1 MTDTTTRICIVGGGF
16 GGLYTALRLNELPWE
31 SNQKPEIILID
42 KGDRFLFSPLLY
54 ELISGEMQSWE
65 VAPPFTELLAET
77 TVKFVKATVTSIDIT
92 HKYLTLEDE
101 RTLNF
106 DRLVIATGGK
116 TPIDIVAGA
125 KEYAIP
131 FRTLDDAYRLEERLK
146 ELERNNPEKIRV
158 AVAGGGYSG
167 IEIACKIADRLGERG
182 RVRIIEKSDDII
194 RNSPEFNRKTAKK
207 ALESRRIWLD
217 LETEITEINA
227 SAITLNYKEQ
237 IDTIL
242 VDLVLWTVGNQVS
255 ELITRLPLKQNN
267 RGLLTIDRF
276 LRVEDN
282 PDIYSIGDVADC
294 TDANG
299 EKVIATAQVA
309 FQQSDFCAWNIWAS
323 ITNKPPL
330 PFRYQPLG
338 EMLALGIDNAT
349 LSGLGMNLDGSFAY
363 LARRL
368 IYLYR
373 LPTWK
378 HQLAVGLNWITK
390 PFLP

>member
-1 MTDTTTRICIVGGGF
+1 MADTQTRICIVGGGF

-31 SNQKPEIILID
+31 NDRKPEIILID
-42 KGDRFLFSPLLY
+42 QGDRFLFSPLLY

-65 VAPPFTELLAET
+65 IAPPFTELLAET
-77 TVKFVKATVTSIDIT
+77 TVKFVRATVKNIDIPQQ
-92 HKYLTLEDE
+92 KIVLEDDH
-101 RTLNF
+101 TLNF

-116 TPIDIVAGA
+116 TPIDMVAGA
-125 KEYAIP
+125 REYAIP
-131 FRTLDDAYRLEERLK
+131 FRTLNDAYHLEERLK

-167 IEIACKIADRLGERG
+167 IEIACKIADRLKESG
-182 RVRIIEKSDDII
+182 RIRIIEKSDNIL
-194 RNSPEFNRKTAKK
+194 RNSSEFNRNASKK
-207 ALESRRIWLD
+207 ALESRHVWLD
-217 LETEITEINA
+217 LETEITEITA
-227 SAITLNYKEQ
+227 SNISLKYKEQ
-237 IDTIL
+237 LDIIP
-242 VDLVLWTVGNQVS
+242 VDLVLWTVGNQAS
-255 ELITRLPLKQNN
+255 ELVTKLLLKQNN
-267 RGLLTIDRF
+267 RGLLTVDRF

-282 PDIYSIGDVADC
+282 SHIYALGDAADC

-299 EKVIATAQVA
+299 EKVAPTAQVA
-309 FQQSDFCAWNIWAS
+309 FQQSDFCAWNLWAS
-323 ITNKPPL
+323 LNNKPPL

-338 EMLALGIDNAT
+338 EMLALGVDNAT
-349 LSGLGMNLDGSFAY
+349 LSGLGLNLDGGFAY

-378 HQLAVGLNWITK
+378 HQLAVGLNWIAK

>member
-1 MTDTTTRICIVGGGF
+1 MTDTPTRICIVGGGF

-77 TVKFVKATVTSIDIT
+77 SVKFVKATVASIDIPNQ
-92 HKYLTLEDE
+92 YLTLENNS
-101 RTLNF
+101 TLNF

-116 TPIDIVAGA
+116 TPMDMVAGA

-131 FRTLDDAYRLEERLK
+131 FRTLNDAYRLEERLK
-146 ELERNNPEKIRV
+146 ELERNNHEKIRV

-167 IEIACKIADRLGERG
+167 IEIACKVADRLGERG
-182 RVRIIEKSDDII
+182 RVRIIEKSDDIL
-194 RNSPEFNRKTAKK
+194 RNSPEFNRNTSKK
-207 ALESRRIWLD
+207 ALESRHIWLD
-217 LETEITEINA
+217 LETEITEITA
-227 SAITLNYKEQ
+227 STISLNYKEQ
-237 IDTIL
+237 IDTIP

-255 ELITRLPLKQNN
+255 ELITRLSLKQNN

-282 PDIYSIGDVADC
+282 PDIYAIGDVADC

-299 EKVIATAQVA
+299 EKVAATAQVA
-309 FQQSDFCAWNIWAS
+309 FQQADFCAWNIWAS
-323 ITNKPPL
+323 IINRPPL

-338 EMLALGIDNAT
+338 EMLALGVDNAT

-378 HQLAVGLNWITK
+378 HQLAVGLNWFAK